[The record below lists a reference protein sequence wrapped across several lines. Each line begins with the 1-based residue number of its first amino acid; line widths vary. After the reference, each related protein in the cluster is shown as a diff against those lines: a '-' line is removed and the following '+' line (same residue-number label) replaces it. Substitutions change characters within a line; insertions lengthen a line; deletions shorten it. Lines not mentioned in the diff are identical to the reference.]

1 MNLQTALLQLE
12 KHIQEVPEQFKQLPA
27 ESILKKPAPGKWSK
41 QEILGHLI
49 DSAVNNLKR
58 FTDTQYFPQP
68 YTVIRYNQD
77 ELVIINRYQQ
87 LPLEHLLQL
96 WGVLNKQ
103 VLYVARNIPAEKL
116 AYTVI
121 TTSGE
126 SKTLEWLVIDYVE
139 HMEHHLKQVFGS

>member
-12 KHIQEVPEQFKQLPA
+12 KHIQEVPEHFKKFPSDVLLQ
-27 ESILKKPAPGKWSK
+27 KPAPGKWSK

-49 DSAVNNLKR
+49 DSAINNLKR

-77 ELVIINRYQQ
+77 ELVAINRYQQ

-96 WGVLNKQ
+96 WVILNKQ
-103 VLYVARNIPAEKL
+103 VAQVISHIPADKL
-116 AYTVI
+116 SYTVI
-121 TTSGE
+121 IPSGD
-126 SKTLEWLVIDYVE
+126 SKTLEWLAIDYVE
-139 HMEHHLKQVFGS
+139 HMEHHLKQIG

>member
-1 MNLQTALLQLE
+1 MNLQTAIQHLE
-12 KHIQEVPEQFKQLPA
+12 KHIQEVPERFSQFSADTVLQ
-27 ESILKKPAPGKWSK
+27 KPAPGKWSK

-49 DSAVNNLKR
+49 DSAINNLKR

-87 LPLEHLLQL
+87 LPLEYLLKL
-96 WGVLNKQ
+96 WSVLNQQ
-103 VLYVARNIPAEKL
+103 VVHVISTIPADKL

-121 TTSGE
+121 IPSGDH
-126 SKTLEWLVIDYVE
+126 KTLEWIAIDYVE
-139 HMEHHLKQVFGS
+139 HMEHHLKQIG

>member
-1 MNLQTALLQLE
+1 MNLQTALQQLE
-12 KHIQEVPEQFKQLPA
+12 KHILEVLLQFKQVDRDVMLQ
-27 ESILKKPAPGKWSK
+27 KPAPGKWSK

-58 FTDTQYFPQP
+58 FTDSQYFPQP

-77 ELVIINRYQQ
+77 ELVVINRYQE
-87 LPLEHLLQL
+87 LPFEHLLQL
-96 WGVLNKQ
+96 WSILNKQ

-116 AYTVI
+116 AYTII

-139 HMEHHLKQVFGS
+139 HMEHHLKQIG